1 MLRRFLSDRAG
12 SSAAEFALVLPAA
25 LLMLFGVIDVG
36 SYAWQLN
43 EYEKA
48 TQMGAR
54 YAVVTDVV
62 SEGLA
67 DEDLT
72 WVGEPYCG
80 VGTCVAGQT
89 IGDEGLGTIV
99 CSSTSCTLNGNF
111 PDASFDTGV
120 NSTAFSNIVARIRRF
135 QPRIAPAD
143 VRVEYRGSGI
153 GFAGDPH
160 KPEVAPI
167 VTVRIVGAQYNP
179 ITLSPFGGSVD
190 LPDFSYSLT
199 LEDGEG
205 TASS

>member
-1 MLRRFLSDRAG
+1 MLRRFLSDQRATG
-12 SSAAEFALVLPAA
+12 AAEFALVLPAA

-36 SYAWQLN
+36 RYAWQLN

-72 WVGEPYCG
+72 WIGEPYCG
-80 VGTCVAGQT
+80 AGTCVAGQT
-89 IGDEGLGTIV
+89 IGAEGLGTIV
-99 CSSTSCTLNGNF
+99 CSSASCTLSGNF
-111 PDASFDTGV
+111 PDSFDTGV
-120 NSTAFSNIVARIRRF
+120 DSTAFNNIVARIRRF

-179 ITLSPFGGSVD
+179 ITLSPFGGSVP